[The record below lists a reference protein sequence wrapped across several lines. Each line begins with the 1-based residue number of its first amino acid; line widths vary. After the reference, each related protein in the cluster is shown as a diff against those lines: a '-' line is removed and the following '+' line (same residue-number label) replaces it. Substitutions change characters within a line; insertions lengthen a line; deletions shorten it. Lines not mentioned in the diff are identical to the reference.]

1 MTANNLWSF
10 AVTVYQ
16 GDGVAPACLDLQ
28 EKCRVDVPLMLCAAF
43 ACLQGKRITAEDL
56 QHLQTLAS
64 PWQTEIVRALR
75 RIRTQLKTGPHPAPT
90 AATDE
95 LRNTVKAAELAA
107 EKIQLEMMQ
116 VWADALP
123 AASVQAGAP
132 SLSAMIDSIT
142 RIVTASSPTDI
153 TPSQHDHIRLI
164 SAAALQT
171 SDAENSPDNQA

>member
-75 RIRTQLKTGPHPAPT
+75 RIRTQLKTGPHPAGNAGPGFPYFRGESRRYFHF
-90 AATDE
+90 AG
-95 LRNTVKAAELAA
+95 LVAER
-107 EKIQLEMMQ
+107 INLE
-116 VWADALP
+116 
-123 AASVQAGAP
+123 S
-132 SLSAMIDSIT
+132 
-142 RIVTASSPTDI
+142 
-153 TPSQHDHIRLI
+153 
-164 SAAALQT
+164 
-171 SDAENSPDNQA
+171 N